1 MASITDFINI
11 KDMDKLD
18 NLLPKSLM
26 DETAEKFL
34 ETLLACMQLKFIISQ
49 RYRENIRDFKA
60 SYMFMSKDKGVNVNV
75 RFDNGKMQVK
85 EGTDKRAN
93 VIIQFKDGKALMKF
107 ILGGGNLLEGLLH
120 NEVILIGNWNYM
132 YKFAF
137 MAKHLELALTG
148 KQPM

>member
-1 MASITDFINI
+1 MASISDFINI
-11 KDMDKLD
+11 KELNKLEGMF
-18 NLLPKSLM
+18 PKSLM

-34 ETLLACMQLKFIISQ
+34 ETLLACMQLKFLISQ
-49 RYRENIRDFKA
+49 RYRENIKGFKA
-60 SYMFMSKDKGVNVNV
+60 SYMFMSRDKGVNVNV
-75 RFDNGKMQVK
+75 RFDNGRMQVK
-85 EGTDKRAN
+85 EGTDAKAN
-93 VIIQFKDGKALMKF
+93 VFIQFKDGKALMNF